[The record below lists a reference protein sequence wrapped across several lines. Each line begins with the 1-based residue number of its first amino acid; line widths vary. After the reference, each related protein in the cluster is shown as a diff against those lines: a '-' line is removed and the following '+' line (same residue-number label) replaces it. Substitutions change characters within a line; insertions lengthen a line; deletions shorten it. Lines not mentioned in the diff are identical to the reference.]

1 EPGSSVG
8 AGAMSGKSRPRT
20 GVCLLEPVAVVSG
33 GGKSITVQS
42 LIALDG
48 GFAATTRFDSPF
60 PLATGMYYDVEVR
73 NREGDGAFIEVE
85 RVPTGQTIASLPSA
99 WFLQTVFSAQGRFG
113 AYGTPSSMKVLSST
127 MEGTKRFLNVRF
139 SALTPG
145 GSEQERCAIIVA
157 LVPPGSEDAIMLVA
171 GSTALRWKKADA
183 EMNSRAIVDS
193 FQ

>member
-1 EPGSSVG
+1 MTVCVCVCVCVCVINCLQEP
-8 AGAMSGKSRPRT
+8 SRLT
-20 GVCLLEPVAVVSG
+20 LCVCVCVCVE
-33 GGKSITVQS
+33 
-42 LIALDG
+42 
-48 GFAATTRFDSPF
+48 
-60 PLATGMYYDVEVR
+60 VEVR

-193 FQ
+193 FQLDGTRAVKIPRRVKSDYRFAEGKLFE